1 MHFRA
6 FVLFMFK
13 ERKSMK
19 KVIFQEREWKLIRT
33 VGATAV
39 IEDEEERL
47 MVPASAVKEVK
58 EAPKKRKTAKK
69 KGSSK

>member
-1 MHFRA
+1 
-6 FVLFMFK
+6 
-13 ERKSMK
+13 MK
-19 KVIFQEREWKLIRT
+19 KVIFQEREWKLVRT

-39 IEDEEERL
+39 IEDRL

-58 EAPKKRKTAKK
+58 EAPMKRKTAKK